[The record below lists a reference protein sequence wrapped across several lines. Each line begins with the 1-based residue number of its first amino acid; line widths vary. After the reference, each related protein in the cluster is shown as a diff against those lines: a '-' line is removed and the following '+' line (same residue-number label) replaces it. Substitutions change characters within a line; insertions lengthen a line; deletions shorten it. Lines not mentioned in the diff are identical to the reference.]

1 MFKRIKKAAAV
12 AAVALAAGLGA
23 QTASAGVAP
32 ASVGLDT
39 LLEGGSNAGG
49 ITLGDKLYS
58 NFVFSSTG
66 QMTLGAADIDV
77 VFAEENNSQFVAF
90 LMDLSASGTG
100 RSDVVVQYDVTVLDP
115 ARHIESVG
123 LLFDGGPFGNTGNAA
138 ASVTETVTSL
148 DNADLAPGG
157 IAQDTEII
165 TVFNDGDGPLA
176 DNFETTLA
184 INPSRALRF
193 TKDIIVTS
201 RAGSEGAG
209 LTFVENSVTQ
219 NGNGT
224 VIPLPAGF
232 WAAMPILGSL
242 VAGKKV
248 RKLAR
253 KN

>member
-12 AAVALAAGLGA
+12 AAVALAASLGA
-23 QTASAGVAP
+23 GSASAGVAP
-32 ASVGLDT
+32 ATIGLDT
-39 LLEGGSNAGG
+39 LLEGGTNAGG

-66 QMTLGAADIDV
+66 QVTLAASEIDV
-77 VFAEENNSQFVAF
+77 IFAEENNSQFVAF
-90 LMDLSASGTG
+90 LLDLSASGTG

-123 LLFDGGPFGNTGNAA
+123 LLFDGGPFGNVGNAA

-148 DNADLAPGG
+148 DNADLVPGG
-157 IAQDTEII
+157 PVQDTEII

-209 LTFVENSVTQ
+209 VTVVENSVTQ
-219 NGNGT
+219 NGT
-224 VIPLPAGF
+224 VIPLPAAF
-232 WAAMPILGSL
+232 WAAMPVLGGL

>member
-12 AAVALAAGLGA
+12 AAVVLAAGLGA

-32 ASVGLDT
+32 TSIGLDT

-66 QMTLGAADIDV
+66 QMTLGAGEIDV
-77 VFAEENNSQFVAF
+77 IFSEEGNRQFLAF
-90 LMDLSASGTG
+90 LLDLSASGTG
-100 RSDVVVQYDVTVLDP
+100 VSDVVVQYDVTVLDP

-123 LLFDGGPFGNTGNAA
+123 LLFDGGPIGVTGTAA

-148 DNADLAPGG
+148 DIADLVPGG
-157 IAQDTEII
+157 EVQDTEII

-176 DNFETTLA
+176 DNVEATLA
-184 INPSRALRF
+184 INASRALRF
-193 TKDIIVTS
+193 TKDIIVSS
-201 RAGSEGAG
+201 RAGSEGASVSI
-209 LTFVENSVTQ
+209 VENSVTQ
-219 NGNGT
+219 NGT

-232 WAAMPILGSL
+232 WAAMPVLGAL
-242 VAGKKV
+242 VAGKKA
-248 RKLAR
+248 RKLVK

>member
-32 ASVGLDT
+32 ATIGLDT

-58 NFVFSSTG
+58 NFFFSSTG
-66 QMTLGAADIDV
+66 QMTLAASDV
-77 VFAEENNSQFVAF
+77 EVIFAEENNSQFVAF
-90 LMDLSASGTG
+90 LLDLSASGTG
-100 RSDVVVQYDVTVLDP
+100 VSDVVIQYDLTVLDP

-123 LLFDGGPFGNTGNAA
+123 LLFDGGPLGTTGNAA

-148 DNADLAPGG
+148 DNADLVPGG
-157 IAQDTEII
+157 EVQDTEII
-165 TVFNDGDGPLA
+165 SVFNDGDGPLP
-176 DNFETTLA
+176 DTLETTLA

-193 TKDIIVTS
+193 TKDIIVSS
-201 RAGSEGAG
+201 RAGSEGAS
-209 LTFVENSVTQ
+209 LSVVENSVTQ
-219 NGNGT
+219 NGT
-224 VIPLPAGF
+224 VIPLPAAF
-232 WAAMPILGSL
+232 WAAMPVLGAM